1 MEPSKPLN
9 QTALEADAKGRGVV
23 QQLFLLGIWPCR
35 SAGTMDGVGSARDLC
50 VNVLGAAVG
59 VEEIAGNID
68 NLDAVP
74 GHAQAVL
81 VGNGCHNNSLDILL
95 GSCGN
100 EGVHVLC
107 TDNDSHALL
116 RLGDSQLGAVQ
127 TVVLLGNR
135 VQVDVQTVSQLAD
148 GNGYT
153 ARTEVVAAANHAG
166 DVAVRGTDAE
176 SCALPADCPSGPQHR
191 RSQGTPQCAS

>member
-1 MEPSKPLN
+1 M
-9 QTALEADAKGRGVV
+9 V
-23 QQLFLLGIWPCR
+23 QQLFLLGIACR
-35 SAGTMDGVGSARDLC
+35 SAGDRRSRQCANLC

-81 VGNGCHNNSLDILL
+81 VGNGCDNNSLDILL

-100 EGVHVLC
+100 KGVYVLC

-127 TVVLLGNR
+127 TVVLLRYG

-166 DVAVRGTDAE
+166 DIAVAEEPVAPPQPSRPVLPPSRMTMSPGSGT
-176 SCALPADCPSGPQHR
+176 SRMTFSSGAAPTTAPISMR
-191 RSQGTPQCAS
+191 LAT